1 MSTKHFLKVTDL
13 SVAEIGEVFRLAA
26 AYKRERAAT
35 PKTLAGQS
43 WGMLFYKNSTRT
55 RVSFEV
61 GLHELGAHPLVLSSS
76 NTQLSRGESISDTAR
91 VLSRYLHG
99 LVIRCY
105 DHAVLEEFAAAGN
118 MPIINA
124 LSDYSHP
131 CQILADLFS
140 MAEKW
145 TDGDDHLTALQN
157 RKLAF
162 MGDTNCNMANSW
174 LLAGAHLGVDIALG
188 GPASLAPGQEV
199 TSDLTAMGKS
209 LDGHYFED
217 PLAAAA
223 DADVVYTDVW
233 VSMGA
238 EAEQEQRL
246 AILRPYQVNTDVM
259 AKAKPDAL
267 FMHCL
272 PAHLG
277 EEVSEEVYNS
287 PASIVY
293 DEAENRLHVQ
303 KAILTLLAGK

>member
-1 MSTKHFLKVTDL
+1 MKHFLKVTDL
-13 SVAEIGEVFRLAA
+13 TNDEINEVFKLAA
-26 AYKRERAAT
+26 QYKRERAAT

-61 GLHELGAHPLVLSSS
+61 GLHELGAHPLILSAS
-76 NTQLSRGESISDTAR
+76 NTQISRGESVADTAK

-99 LVIRCY
+99 MVIRCY
-105 DHAVLEEFAAAGN
+105 EHELLEQFAEHGT

-131 CQILADLFS
+131 CQILTDIFTA
-140 MAEKW
+140 AEKYA
-145 TDGDDHLTALQN
+145 DGDNYLASVQG
-157 RKLAF
+157 RKIAF
-162 MGDTNCNMANSW
+162 LGDTNCNMANSW
-174 LLAGAHLGVDIALG
+174 LLAGAHLGIDIALG
-188 GPASLAPGQEV
+188 GPQELAPGQAV
-199 TSDLTAMGKS
+199 IDDLASQGKP
-209 LDGHYFED
+209 LTDQFTTD
-217 PLAAAA
+217 PLKAAK

-238 EAEQEQRL
+238 EEEKESRL
-246 AILRPYQVNTDVM
+246 KLLQPYQVNADVM
-259 AKAKPDAL
+259 AAAKPDAL

-277 EEVSEEVYNS
+277 EEVSEDVYNS
-287 PASIVY
+287 PASIVF

-303 KAILTLLAGK
+303 KAILTVLTA